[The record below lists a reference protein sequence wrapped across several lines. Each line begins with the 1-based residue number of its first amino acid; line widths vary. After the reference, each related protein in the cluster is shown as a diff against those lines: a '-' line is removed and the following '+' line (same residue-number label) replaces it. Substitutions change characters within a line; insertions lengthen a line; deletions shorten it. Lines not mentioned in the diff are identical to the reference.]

1 MNRQDTETAF
11 FGAAVGGA
19 VAAASLRAGVAFYPA
34 ALTGASA
41 AFGCVAVLYGVGL
54 LTRSLPAAA
63 ASIVEFRMVVQSP
76 TLAQGVTARAA
87 LAFDESQSTDEP
99 PDREQRWRTALR
111 QFLLAG
117 RLAGSLSIRVMVS
130 KQLVTDP
137 AYRSLAGALRDN
149 AILSQSPA
157 GTSYAP
163 GWNWGRAVWHL
174 KHEPLTLPD
183 GDPPRLKF

>member
-63 ASIVEFRMVVQSP
+63 ASIVEFGMVVRSP
-76 TLAQGVTARAA
+76 TLAQGVPARAA
-87 LAFDESQSTDEP
+87 LVLDESQDGVP
-99 PDREQRWRTALR
+99 PDREQRWRVELR
-111 QFLLAG
+111 RFLLAG
-117 RLAGSLSIRVMVS
+117 RLAGGLSIRLMVG
-130 KQLVTDP
+130 KHLVTDTG
-137 AYRSLAGALRDN
+137 YRTLAGALKDN
-149 AILSQSPA
+149 AILVASNA
-157 GTSYAP
+157 GTAYAQ
-163 GWNWGRAVWHL
+163 GFDYGRAVWTL
-174 KHEPLTLPD
+174 KHLPLALPD
-183 GDPPRLKF
+183 GEPARLQF